1 MNIKNNPQLSI
12 HAFHSCKTY
21 RNLPNETPSLA
32 VNKVLLDNIN
42 IPVEWG
48 ENHRVLVKKP
58 SLEQVSN
65 KLPSVTN
72 MVWLRSKRTKDSGD
86 FGSELF
92 VIWFSEPEYS
102 QPVSD
107 LVEKIISTL
116 DWNKYAVD
124 FKLDDL

>member
-1 MNIKNNPQLSI
+1 
-12 HAFHSCKTY
+12 
-21 RNLPNETPSLA
+21 
-32 VNKVLLDNIN
+32 
-42 IPVEWG
+42 
-48 ENHRVLVKKP
+48 
-58 SLEQVSN
+58 
-65 KLPSVTN
+65 